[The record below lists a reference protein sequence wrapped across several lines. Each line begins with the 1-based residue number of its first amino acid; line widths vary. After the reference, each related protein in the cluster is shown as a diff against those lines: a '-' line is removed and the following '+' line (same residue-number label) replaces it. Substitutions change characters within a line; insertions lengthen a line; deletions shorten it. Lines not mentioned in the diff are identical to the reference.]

1 MKKLNKIYAL
11 LAVSASLALTG
22 CIEETFPESDIAT
35 ADQVKGSAAGLE
47 GTVNGVSSQM
57 VQGYLVYDDQEHET
71 DMAYP
76 QFMIAQTE
84 MLGDMYPGG
93 SNSGYDWYR
102 TYNTMSANCGDRS
115 YFAYLPWF
123 TLYKFVK
130 TANSIIAVAD
140 ETSEKSKP
148 YAGAARACRAFDYYM
163 LMVLFEPVENKYTD
177 VSDVKG
183 LTVPIIDENTT
194 EDKAKNNPRVSHDEM
209 MAFILNDLDKAA
221 VLLGDQGSVKDK
233 EREENRLVPDLSV
246 VYGIRAKAL
255 LWDKQYA
262 EAAKYARLAI
272 TTAQNIAKVHGRTAT
287 PMTDSQMEDP
297 KSGFAQATGG
307 WMWYLHYS
315 AESMRN
321 LANFTG
327 WISGEAD
334 WSYSSLTC
342 PMIDKSLYDHMSFT
356 DVRRHLF
363 VDPKRGDFYNY
374 KTARPSSWLE
384 GKPDYLALKFRCLE
398 GDYTTYSVGGAVD
411 VPIMR
416 IEEMYLIEAEAVG
429 ASQGVAEGAKLLNN
443 FMKNYRD
450 VNYNYTGTDLRAF
463 QLEVLTQ
470 MRLEFWGEGNA
481 FPSAKR
487 LKPGVMQNYEG
498 TNAPADIFK
507 INCADIKPIWNLVIP
522 NNETD
527 ANVAIQGHNNPDP
540 TQSVVGPSPVGQYAD
555 PK

>member
-1 MKKLNKIYAL
+1 MTI
-11 LAVSASLALTG
+11 SAGLMTG
-22 CIEETFPESDIAT
+22 CIEETFPESDTAT
-35 ADQVKGSAAGLE
+35 ADQVSEAGSSALE
-47 GTVNGVSSQM
+47 GSVNGISSQM
-57 VQGYLVYDDQEHET
+57 VQGYLVYDDQVHET

-102 TYNTMSANCGDRS
+102 TYNTMSANCGETS

-140 ETSEKSKP
+140 ENQAATKA
-148 YAGAARACRAFDYYM
+148 YAGMARACRAFDYYM

-177 VSDVKG
+177 VSSVKG

-194 EDKAKNNPRVSHDEM
+194 EEEAKNNPRVTHAEM
-209 MAFILNDLDKAA
+209 VKFILDDLTKAEELLTDHAADK
-221 VLLGDQGSVKDK
+221 D
-233 EREENRLVPDLSV
+233 REENLLVPDLSV
-246 VYGIRAKAL
+246 VYGIRAKVH
-255 LWDKQYA
+255 LWDGDY
-262 EAAKYARLAI
+262 ENAAKYARLAI
-272 TTAQNIAKVHGRTAT
+272 TTAQKIASLHGRKAV
-287 PMTDSQMEDP
+287 PMTADEMEDP
-297 KSGFAQATGG
+297 KSGFAKATGG

-315 AESMRN
+315 AEAMRN

-342 PMIDKSLYDHMSFT
+342 PMIDKSLYDHMTLT

-363 VDPKRGDFYNY
+363 VDPKRSDFYDY
-374 KTARPSSWLE
+374 KTSRTQEWLA

-398 GDYTTYSVGGAVD
+398 GDYKTYSIGGACD

-429 ASQGVAEGAKLLNN
+429 ASKSVAEGVSLLNS
-443 FMKNYRD
+443 FMKSYRD
-450 VNYNYTGTDLRAF
+450 AGYSFSTGDLREF

-470 MRLEFWGEGNA
+470 MRLEFWGEGCA

-487 LKPGVMQNYEG
+487 LKPGVMQNYKD
-498 TNAPADIFK
+498 TNAPANIFK
-507 INCADIKPIWNLVIP
+507 INCEGIKPIWNLVIP
-522 NNETD
+522 NSETD
-527 ANVAIQGHNNPDP
+527 ANVALQGKNNPDP
-540 TQSVVGPSPVGQYAD
+540 TQSVVGPSPEGQYAE
-555 PK
+555 